1 MTVSSYFVHTPYS
14 PPISIT
20 LSYLKPLHIALGI
33 VHFLQ
38 CRVEMLNKGR
48 RETETF
54 VEKNKLGQFQ
64 HQKCTQYSEMK
75 RGIRIYI
82 GIVISKKSVKTYLF
96 QACLRF
102 LALYCVKRSVTT
114 GKENEKKNQFLYKTV
129 QEMYLKYFNEY
140 SAYHLAQPFIDLIWE
155 NLKEKCSRN
164 TNQSEDFKKAD
175 YVSSTQTR
183 SL

>member
-1 MTVSSYFVHTPYS
+1 MSVSRYFVLTPHS

-20 LSYLKPLHIALGI
+20 PSYLKPLHLALGI

-38 CRVEMLNKGR
+38 CRVEMLNKGS

-54 VEKNKLGQFQ
+54 VAKNKLGHFW
-64 HQKCTQYSEMK
+64 HQKCTQYSKMK
-75 RGIRIYI
+75 RGIHIYI

-114 GKENEKKNQFLYKTV
+114 GKENERCSVFCIRLCKKC
-129 QEMYLKYFNEY
+129 
-140 SAYHLAQPFIDLIWE
+140 I
-155 NLKEKCSRN
+155 
-164 TNQSEDFKKAD
+164 
-175 YVSSTQTR
+175 
-183 SL
+183 